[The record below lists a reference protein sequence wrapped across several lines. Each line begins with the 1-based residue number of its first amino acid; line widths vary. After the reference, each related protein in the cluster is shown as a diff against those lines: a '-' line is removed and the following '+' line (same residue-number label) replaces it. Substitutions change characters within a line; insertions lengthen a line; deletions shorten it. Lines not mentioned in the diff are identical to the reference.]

1 MFHLTVLLFLFA
13 GIQGWNP
20 ANFTFN
26 PGENYELIWQD
37 QFENVGPVKAIING
51 QPAYA
56 PNPNNWAHIVIHDG
70 GLENYTNSIQ
80 NAYVQNN
87 QLRIVAQKDGYTS
100 AMLESCN
107 LQEFTFGVFA
117 AKIRMP
123 YGKGMWP
130 AWWLVGHDHKYDL
143 RWPTVGEIDIIEMYG
158 GNNSLFRTDQY
169 SHGTV
174 HWNNESNTMNP
185 CFNKY
190 FGKPWETPDGSMLH
204 NHSLVYWTEWTPTNV
219 NIGVNEFTFFRVNT
233 TSMPDSINPIVAFS
247 GLWPFCMRLDIAISN
262 HPFEPDAT
270 TVWPQEMIVDWIRVY
285 QEKKNFISNKILP
298 FYFYFFSGKNGSDGK

>member
-1 MFHLTVLLFLFA
+1 MFHLIVLLFLFVDVES
-13 GIQGWNP
+13 WNP

-26 PGENYELIWQD
+26 PGENYELVWQD

-56 PNPNNWAHIVIHDG
+56 PNPNNWAHIFIHDG
-70 GLENYTNSIQ
+70 GLENYTSSIQ

-87 QLRIVAQKDGYTS
+87 QLRIVAQKEGYTS

-158 GNNSLFRTDQY
+158 GNNSFFHTDQY

-174 HWNNESNTMNP
+174 HWNNESNTMDP
-185 CFNKY
+185 CFNKDL
-190 FGKPWETPDGSMLH
+190 GQAWKTPDGSMLH
-204 NHSLVYWTEWTPTNV
+204 NNSLVYWAEWTPTNV

-247 GLWPFCMRLDIAISN
+247 GLWPFCMRLDIAISK
-262 HPFEPDAT
+262 HPLEPDAT

-285 QEKKNFISNKILP
+285 QEKKRI
-298 FYFYFFSGKNGSDGK
+298 